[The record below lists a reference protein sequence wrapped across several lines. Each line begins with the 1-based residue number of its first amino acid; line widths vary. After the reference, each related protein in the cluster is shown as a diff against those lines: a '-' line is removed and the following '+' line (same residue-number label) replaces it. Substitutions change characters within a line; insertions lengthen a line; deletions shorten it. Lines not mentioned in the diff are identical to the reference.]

1 MSIPN
6 VHYVPG
12 ITKNLLSVSEATTN
26 GTIIEFHSNCA
37 IIKHKLP
44 NGEMLITSC
53 PKLGR
58 LYPLQMMEETQI
70 EAHTTLGNI
79 ITNTTLLWQY
89 RLRHLNPKS
98 MKTIQIHK
106 LSDRMPTTP
115 FRHLPLC
122 EGCIF
127 GKQSR
132 QQFQH
137 SASQTERR
145 LQLVHSDLCGP
156 MPTTLLVTST
166 LFHLLT
172 IIQDSQLY
180 IS

>member
-1 MSIPN
+1 MNIPN

-12 ITKNLLSVSEATTN
+12 INKNLLSVSEATVN

-79 ITNTTLLWQY
+79 ITNTTLLLALSSWTS
-89 RLRHLNPKS
+89 KS
-98 MKTIQIHK
+98 KV
-106 LSDRMPTTP
+106 D
-115 FRHLPLC
+115 
-122 EGCIF
+122 EN
-127 GKQSR
+127 
-132 QQFQH
+132 H
-137 SASQTERR
+137 SNTQVE
-145 LQLVHSDLCGP
+145 
-156 MPTTLLVTST
+156 
-166 LFHLLT
+166 
-172 IIQDSQLY
+172 
-180 IS
+180 